1 VSRQSD
7 TSVTLEY
14 WNGTDLNDIFAF
26 VPERV
31 VKKHDRKGLRRML
44 AGIAALTLCA
54 FANSGASLV
63 GVRVAV
69 TIDDLPGYTRADGMS
84 RSQAMSEI
92 IAALKRNQVPGPY
105 GFVTEAARTNN
116 VEDDEVLREWT
127 DAGYRLGNHT
137 ASHRPLSSMTAAQ
150 FISDIAA
157 EDAKLSRFPLASRR
171 VFRYPGLDEGDTLDK
186 RVAVRA
192 YLNQEHYVIAQ
203 VTTQYYDWAW
213 TRAYVRCLGQN
224 DRANIQ
230 WLKSN
235 VSIAANI
242 ALRQSTALACRL
254 FGHDIPLILLVHPSG
269 FTAQTLDSVLA
280 GLRAQGVRFITFDE
294 AATDP
299 AYRADPDFAARFR
312 DFEDAARDPAYSP
325 SRLANVCRAATPN

>member
-1 VSRQSD
+1 M
-7 TSVTLEY
+7 
-14 WNGTDLNDIFAF
+14 
-26 VPERV
+26 PERAGE
-31 VKKHDRKGLRRML
+31 KHDSKELLRIL
-44 AGIAALTLCA
+44 ACLSALVLCGC
-54 FANSGASLV
+54 ANSDASLT

-69 TIDDLPGYTRADGMS
+69 TIDDLPGYTRADGMT

-92 IAALKRNQVPGPY
+92 IAALERNQVPGPY
-105 GFVTEAARTNN
+105 GFVTDAARANN

-150 FISDIAA
+150 FITDIAA

-171 VFRYPGLDEGDTLDK
+171 VFRYPGLDEGDTPEK
-186 RVAVRA
+186 RGAVRT
-192 YLNQEHYVIAQ
+192 YLKQEHYVIGQ

-230 WLKSN
+230 WLKTN
-235 VSIAANI
+235 VSPAANI
-242 ALRQSTALACRL
+242 ALSQSTALARRL
-254 FGHDIPLILLVHPSG
+254 LGRDIPLILLVHPSG

-280 GLRAQGVRFITFDE
+280 GWRAQGVTFISFDE
-294 AATDP
+294 AAADP
-299 AYRADPDFAARFR
+299 AYRTDPDFAARFR
-312 DFEDAARDPAYSP
+312 DAEDAARDPAYAP
-325 SRLANVCRAATPN
+325 SRLANVCRAASPN